1 MTIDELAGMIKGE
14 FDNIGGE
21 IKGIKSD
28 MANGFKEL
36 KGGHEKLELK
46 MSNVAYRF
54 EVDDLKN
61 QLNQQR
67 ELVEELRA
75 KNTLIKLAKSLNDTN
90 EKSSDVKLK
99 INQLVREID
108 KCVSLLSNK

>member
-1 MTIDELAGMIKGE
+1 MNSL
-14 FDNIGGE
+14 DNAVVDIE
-21 IKGIKSD
+21 SKV
-28 MANGFKEL
+28 
-36 KGGHEKLELK
+36 EKLLK
-46 MSNVAYRF
+46 KYKKAEEEKIALEK
-54 EVDDLKN
+54 EVVGLKN

-90 EKSSDVKLK
+90 EKSSDIKLK